1 VSESIPGVPPGR
13 TGRLWLRRRLETA
26 RRGSTLLDRK
36 LHLLL
41 SEQDRLRAE
50 ERRTRQDWE
59 SSCARADLWL
69 LRAALLSGRRAI
81 TLAASRIPAEV
92 TVRYGLAGGTRY
104 PSGITCTTPEPDT
117 FDGATL
123 AAART
128 ACRDAVAAA
137 ARHAAATEAVR
148 IIDTEAGATRY
159 RLRAIEER
167 WIPRLERTL
176 TQVEL
181 GLEEQEHADG
191 VRLLQLLGHRG
202 DPAGPQ
208 PA

>member
-1 VSESIPGVPPGR
+1 VTGSIPGVPPGR
-13 TGRLWLRRRLETA
+13 TGRLWLRRRLQTA

-69 LRAALLSGRRAI
+69 LRAALLSGRRSIA
-81 TLAASRIPAEV
+81 LAASRIPTEV
-92 TVRYGLAGGTRY
+92 TIRYGLAAGTRY
-104 PSGITCTTPEPDT
+104 PSETTCATPEPDT

-123 AAART
+123 AAARK
-128 ACRDAVAAA
+128 ACCDAVAAA
-137 ARHAAATEAVR
+137 ARHAAAAEAVR

-191 VRLLQLLGHRG
+191 VRLLQLLGNREN
-202 DPAGPQ
+202 PAGSQ

>member
-1 VSESIPGVPPGR
+1 MTGSIPGVPPGR

-41 SEQDRLRAE
+41 SEQDRLRME

-59 SSCARADLWL
+59 SSCAKADLWL

-104 PSGITCTTPEPDT
+104 PSGITCVTPEPGT

-123 AAART
+123 GAARK

-148 IIDTEAGATRY
+148 IIDTEIGATRY

-191 VRLLQLLGHRG
+191 VRLLQLLGHRA
-202 DPAGPQ
+202 DPAGAQ